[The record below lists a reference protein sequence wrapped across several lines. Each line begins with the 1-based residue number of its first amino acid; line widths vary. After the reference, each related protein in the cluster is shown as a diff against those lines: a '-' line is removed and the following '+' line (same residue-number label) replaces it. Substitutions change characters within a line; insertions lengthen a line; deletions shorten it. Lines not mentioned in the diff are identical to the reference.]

1 MQNSQIVII
10 EVKNIITDNLKT
22 CWVCLF
28 IEWRW
33 QRIELVNL
41 KTDLQ
46 NLLYPNDRK

>member
-22 CWVCLF
+22 CSVGLF
-28 IEWRW
+28 IGWRW

-46 NLLYPNDRK
+46 KLPNLNNRK

>member
-1 MQNSQIVII
+1 MQNSQIGIR
-10 EVKNIITDNLKT
+10 EVKNIITDHLKSFR
-22 CWVCLF
+22 VGLF

-46 NLLYPNDRK
+46 NLPNLNDRK